1 VCVRQR
7 VVTRLRAKSAVYI
20 SRSRAPMTVATSVIR
35 INTYVPFILLF
46 AALLIALAFEFV
58 NGFDDTANAVAT
70 VIYTRALPANFAVVW
85 SGLFNLLGVLASSGA
100 VAFGI
105 VSLLPVELVLP
116 VGSSAGFAM
125 VSALLIV
132 STRSTFCH
140 VRSPKNSLMVEQTI
154 SGAVES
160 SK

>member
-1 VCVRQR
+1 
-7 VVTRLRAKSAVYI
+7 
-20 SRSRAPMTVATSVIR
+20 
-35 INTYVPFILLF
+35 
-46 AALLIALAFEFV
+46 
-58 NGFDDTANAVAT
+58 
-70 VIYTRALPANFAVVW
+70 VVW

-140 VRSPKNSLMVEQTI
+140 VRSPKNSFSRQ
-154 SGAVES
+154 AVAVGS
-160 SK
+160 SRSVIGRLGNVHDHKR